1 MICSRT
7 VFRCFK
13 TLERLGDRVTGAA
26 GPFFVALAIIL
37 MSIGTVAFCAWLSRS
52 FTCPDAGA
60 VDVISPSLPFPLL
73 TIPLCV
79 LVAVNMWT
87 HYWWVCTVPPGFID
101 GDVSP
106 IRGLWAAKRKTRR
119 RQCKDDEGRA
129 DKMQQ
134 MFHDEAR
141 TRPSLSY
148 MQQMRT
154 KVRSSLSCALH
165 VSFLLLYY
173 ANQTVVF
180 VPHCIHPF
188 HWC

>member
-13 TLERLGDRVTGAA
+13 TLEQLGDRVTGAA

-106 IRGLWAAKRKTRR
+106 IRGLWAAKKKRV
-119 RQCKDDEGRA
+119 GVS
-129 DKMQQ
+129 
-134 MFHDEAR
+134 AR
-141 TRPSLSY
+141 TTRAVQTKCSKCSMMRPERAHHCRICNRCVLKY
-148 MQQMRT
+148 DHHCP
-154 KVRSSLSCALH
+154 VRSMC
-165 VSFLLLYY
+165 
-173 ANQTVVF
+173 
-180 VPHCIHPF
+180 PF
-188 HWC
+188 CYSIMLIRQ